1 MGNVPSIEP
10 SPDILSRQVIRTPQL
25 ADIFQE
31 NLLGLGYPSHDTN
44 RNHGC

>member
-10 SPDILSRQVIRTPQL
+10 SPDILPGQVIRTPQL
-25 ADIFQE
+25 ANIFQE
-31 NLLGLGYPSHDTN
+31 DFLGLRYSSHDTN